1 MLSPLQS
8 WHGLPLMPT
17 SAPRPP
23 QAQQQASPPA
33 PAEGDGPLNL
43 SKPKGSGS
51 SGGSSSGRSPVMTS
65 LNGNGTRSPPC
76 PGQASLD
83 PSRNVPPGLVLPPT
97 FMPFATFPMSSGK
110 CFRQIL
116 FAFQLRLLLM
126 IKIRVAGGLVQVTIM
141 WHVDKIMDLM
151 SLILTIFFFL

>member
-23 QAQQQASPPA
+23 QAQQQQASPPA

-43 SKPKGSGS
+43 SKPKSSHGSAS

-76 PGQASLD
+76 PGQASMD
-83 PSRNVPPGLVLPPT
+83 TSRNVPPGLVLPPT

-110 CFRQIL
+110 TNG
-116 FAFQLRLLLM
+116 LLACACL
-126 IKIRVAGGLVQVTIM
+126 
-141 WHVDKIMDLM
+141 
-151 SLILTIFFFL
+151 SLPIYIYLCLGTFISFVIIY